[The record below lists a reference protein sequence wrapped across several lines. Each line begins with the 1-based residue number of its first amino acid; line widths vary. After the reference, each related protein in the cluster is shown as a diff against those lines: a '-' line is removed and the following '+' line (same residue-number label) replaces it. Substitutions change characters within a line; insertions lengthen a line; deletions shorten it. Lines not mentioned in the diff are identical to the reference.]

1 MADFNEARNTA
12 QIAAMEQRISHLER
26 LINFYAP
33 MTIEAMVPGEGKG
46 GDDEEPPPPKKIA
59 ILGVLMSDAEGT
71 AWTDFED
78 CDGNTFKVQTRNFT
92 AAT

>member
-1 MADFNEARNTA
+1 MDFNEARNTA
-12 QIAAMEQRISHLER
+12 QISALEARMSQLER
-26 LINFYAP
+26 IINFYVP
-33 MTIEAMVPGEGKG
+33 MTIEAMVPGEGGG
-46 GDDEEPPPPKKIA
+46 GDSDEPPPPKKIA
-59 ILGVLMSDAEGT
+59 ILCVLMSDAEGT